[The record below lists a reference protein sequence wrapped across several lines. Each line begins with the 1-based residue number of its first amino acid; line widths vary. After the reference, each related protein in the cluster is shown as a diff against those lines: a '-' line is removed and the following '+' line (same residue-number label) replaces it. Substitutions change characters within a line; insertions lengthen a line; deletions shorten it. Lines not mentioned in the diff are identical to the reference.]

1 MRHLGLQQFWQVDCQ
16 DGARRSSGGSR
27 CGQKRIYPVAE
38 LEGRSADWP
47 LLGTLGQRLTGR
59 NEGAKQSAC
68 AWLQCLLENDSTQ
81 PTKSDLLMCGIRT
94 VEPLTRR
101 SNLMINSE
109 SAGAFQSTFASNAA
123 RGAIARSI
131 AERRASS
138 LTRGT
143 TSSPIK
149 FSIRRITAGSNVANP
164 SGAGAP
170 IPAGPMGA

>member
-1 MRHLGLQQFWQVDCQ
+1 MRHFGLQEFWQVNCQ

-38 LEGRSADWP
+38 LEGRSAVWP
-47 LLGTLGQRLTGR
+47 LLGTLGQ
-59 NEGAKQSAC
+59 
-68 AWLQCLLENDSTQ
+68 NDSTQ
-81 PTKSDLLMCGIRT
+81 PTKLDLLICVIRI
-94 VEPLTRR
+94 VQSLTRR
-101 SNLMINSE
+101 SKLMINSE

-143 TSSPIK
+143 TSSPTK